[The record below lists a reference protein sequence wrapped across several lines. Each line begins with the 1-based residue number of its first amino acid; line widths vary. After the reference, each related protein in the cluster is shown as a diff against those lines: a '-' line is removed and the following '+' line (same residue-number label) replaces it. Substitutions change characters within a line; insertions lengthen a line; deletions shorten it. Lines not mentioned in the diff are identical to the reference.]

1 MVWPQLPDNKDRR
14 LRSVTYAS
22 LCLVR
27 TTWCDD
33 SGFRRVALSVHANPR
48 EASTQQAGQLS
59 QARAEYIS
67 RLVVSLGV
75 PASNICMRAQGAR
88 QPVAEPPSPK
98 NIRVEM
104 VVSCLNPQRPFCE

>member
-1 MVWPQLPDNKDRR
+1 MAAIARQQRSQAAKRDICLTLPRPHD
-14 LRSVTYAS
+14 
-22 LCLVR
+22 LV
-27 TTWCDD
+27 CDD
-33 SGFRRVALSVHANPR
+33 SGFRRVALSVHADPR